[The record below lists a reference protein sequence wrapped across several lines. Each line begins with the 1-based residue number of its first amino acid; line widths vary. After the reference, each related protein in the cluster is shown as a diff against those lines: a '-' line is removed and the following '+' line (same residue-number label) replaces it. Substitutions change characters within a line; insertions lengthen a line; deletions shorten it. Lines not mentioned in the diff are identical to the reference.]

1 MTSQEMENINH
12 GESYEDLSG
21 NSVQEDTEE
30 EEEDIMAPSEI
41 TYLPLQQ
48 EKPKKKINRWDQKT
62 IGKGKYRS
70 WRKHKYVLL
79 TCLHKSEREE
89 SSESACTEALRA
101 QIFPI
106 LYAIFQQSRGRK
118 EKYKIKNRTLRSL
131 TKSCLYH
138 NSEAQLRR
146 TLNDADALLQ
156 KYCAN

>member
-79 TCLHKSEREE
+79 TCLHVCRHDLAFTRRYMLFKHGVNIPKNVIHYYNS
-89 SSESACTEALRA
+89 
-101 QIFPI
+101 
-106 LYAIFQQSRGRK
+106 YYHRK
-118 EKYKIKNRTLRSL
+118 NQEI
-131 TKSCLYH
+131 
-138 NSEAQLRR
+138 
-146 TLNDADALLQ
+146 
-156 KYCAN
+156 